1 VGGLIEAVT
10 GKPYEEWLDHVLPY
24 NKDNFPGEENIR
36 RGLFLA
42 GISKDVDNHKD
53 LAVLSV
59 DRRQAE
65 KKMAGSEEM
74 SKPQPR
80 SQQESFK
87 DDKDE
92 PAKDDEEDSEEET
105 RKKAKKVLEKYR
117 GLQQLMNPSVFNMR
131 KVREAKLPSANGHA
145 SAQALAE
152 VFDAVIR
159 SSSSSSSRDDDSE
172 PLLSREILELARTP
186 SRTTTGKE
194 KEKDDDDGDKSKQ
207 ESAMLNDAQAQFG
220 LGFQLHEF
228 TLSNGEA
235 GMSIGH
241 AGLGGSLVLA
251 LPEEEVVVALTL
263 NHLSSDS
270 VARKRILGIVFDELG
285 IQAPLS
291 IPVEVEE
298 TEEAKEMDVAT
309 TILI

>member
-1 VGGLIEAVT
+1 
-10 GKPYEEWLDHVLPY
+10 
-24 NKDNFPGEENIR
+24 
-36 RGLFLA
+36 
-42 GISKDVDNHKD
+42 
-53 LAVLSV
+53 
-59 DRRQAE
+59 
-65 KKMAGSEEM
+65 
-74 SKPQPR
+74 
-80 SQQESFK
+80 
-87 DDKDE
+87 
-92 PAKDDEEDSEEET
+92 
-105 RKKAKKVLEKYR
+105 
-117 GLQQLMNPSVFNMR
+117 LQQLMNPSVFNMR

-270 VARKRILGIVFDELG
+270 VARKRILGIVFDDLG